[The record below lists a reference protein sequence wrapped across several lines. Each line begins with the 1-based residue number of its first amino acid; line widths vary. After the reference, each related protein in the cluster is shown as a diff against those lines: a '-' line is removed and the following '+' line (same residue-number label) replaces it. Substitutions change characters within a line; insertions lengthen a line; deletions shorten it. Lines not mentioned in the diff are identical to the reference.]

1 MGAGVV
7 GAVGGQTIKSQR
19 QQSCAIPRAATGTFV
34 RCHTAEC
41 AVHGFAPM
49 LTNGSGVGFDFHQ
62 RTDQWGRRSHDRK
75 PRKRVGER
83 LSCADEQMVPPRDVC
98 SFMCEYCS
106 KEPRCRVD
114 LSIRRS
120 QLQARGAQRY
130 CRRRAQKPGAR
141 AVTRTVHTPRM
152 RSNPRCC
159 WCSSRRVREKLN
171 RWTCLAP
178 PR

>member
-1 MGAGVV
+1 M
-7 GAVGGQTIKSQR
+7 GGQTIKSQR
-19 QQSCAIPRAATGTFV
+19 QAILRYSQSRHGHLV

-106 KEPRCRVD
+106 KSLGVE
-114 LSIRRS
+114 LIS
-120 QLQARGAQRY
+120 QSVARNYKRGA
-130 CRRRAQKPGAR
+130 PSD
-141 AVTRTVHTPRM
+141 TVGEGHR
-152 RSNPRCC
+152 N
-159 WCSSRRVREKLN
+159 RE
-171 RWTCLAP
+171 P
-178 PR
+178 EQ